1 MFCRLPRHVVS
12 PCVCVFITGGP
23 IKKQCAGEGGGMENM
38 CQRTRLAAACA
49 DESRHLTRTV
59 LRAWIFVVFTWFSR
73 ASHSSA
79 HAPRVT

>member
-49 DESRHLTRTV
+49 DESRHLTLHGQYSVPGSLLFSHGSRV
-59 LRAWIFVVFTWFSR
+59 LLTPALTRRA
-73 ASHSSA
+73 
-79 HAPRVT
+79 